1 MTPDPKPCAQTAAA
15 GDSAASP
22 AVTPTVAISTIS
34 AILDQSSSG
43 GIHRLLLASQA
54 ELRAAAAGRALLCGE
69 VDLGSS
75 HSAAAALAA
84 IGRALDFPD
93 WYGANFDAL
102 ADCLDDYGD
111 EPARG
116 GIVLLRGVET
126 LQLCEPAAYETLC
139 AVFAE
144 ACMKRRDSA
153 APLWIF
159 LAEAAASGTPQ
170 PPKSQP

>member
-1 MTPDPKPCAQTAAA
+1 MTPDPKPCAQTA
-15 GDSAASP
+15 GDSVASP
-22 AVTPTVAISTIS
+22 AIALS
-34 AILDQSSSG
+34 AILDHSSNG
-43 GIHRLLLASQA
+43 GIHRLPLDSQA
-54 ELRAAAAGRALLCGE
+54 ELRAATAGRSLLCGE
-69 VDLGSS
+69 VDLASS

-116 GIVLLRGVET
+116 GAILLRGSET
-126 LQLCEPAAYETLC
+126 LRLSEPTAYETLC

-144 ACMKRRDSA
+144 ACIKRRDSS

-170 PPKSQP
+170 PPKPQP